1 MTKELSE
8 SLLAACKAAGI
19 ESPRYIAQDEDGTVW
34 HYDGKPDTTG
44 TSDVGIFSF
53 HPDVGEHA
61 INLDHPPYA
70 DDWQDSLLEWV
81 DHVADTSKM
90 TDEQINIAI
99 AEACGW
105 TCLGQVEGCKPHGY
119 PPDARKPTTKEL
131 LGGYGPSPWDVPD
144 YTADLNAMHHAML
157 LHPRKELL
165 RDFLYLEVLEDP
177 TNTTNEPAWATA
189 KQWAKA
195 YITSLGKWIE

>member
-1 MTKELSE
+1 MNMTKQLSE

-19 ESPRYIAQDEDGTVW
+19 EKPRYIAQDEDGEVI
-34 HYDGKPDTTG
+34 HHDEKPSREG
-44 TSDVGIFSF
+44 WIHIWGSGG
-53 HPDVGEHA
+53 PRKR
-61 INLDHPPYA
+61 LDHQPYA
-70 DDWQDSLLEWV
+70 DDWKDSLMEWV
-81 DHVADTSKM
+81 DHIADTSKM

-131 LGGYGPSPWDVPD
+131 LEAYGPSPWDVPD
-144 YTADLNAMHHAML
+144 YCNHFNAMHEAML

-189 KQWAKA
+189 KQWAMA
-195 YITSLGKWIE
+195 YLRSLGKWIE

>member
-1 MTKELSE
+1 MTKQLSD

-19 ESPRYIAQDEDGTVW
+19 ETPKYIAQDENGTVW
-34 HYDGKPDTTG
+34 HYDGKPDTTF
-44 TSDVGIFSF
+44 TLDVGIFSF
-53 HPDVGEHA
+53 YPNFGERT
-61 INLDHPPYA
+61 INLDHLPYA
-70 DDWQDSLLEWV
+70 DDWKESLLEWV

-105 TCLGQVEGCKPHGY
+105 HCNQFGLWGIDFVDGVSGS
-119 PPDARKPTTKEL
+119 PPDCCN
-131 LGGYGPSPWDVPD
+131 DF
-144 YTADLNAMHHAML
+144 NAMHEAML

-189 KQWAKA
+189 KQWATA
-195 YITSLGKWIE
+195 YLRSIGKWIE

>member
-1 MTKELSE
+1 MTKQLSE

-19 ESPRYIAQDEDGTVW
+19 EKPRYIAQNANGWVIHHDESPTRQGWTHIW
-34 HYDGKPDTTG
+34 GNARSPKRL
-44 TSDVGIFSF
+44 
-53 HPDVGEHA
+53 
-61 INLDHPPYA
+61 NHPPYA
-70 DDWQDSLLEWV
+70 ADWQDSLLEWV
-81 DHVADTSKM
+81 EHVADTSKM
-90 TDEQINIAI
+90 TDEQINISI

-131 LGGYGPSPWDVPD
+131 IKGYGPSPWDVPD
-144 YTADLNAMHHAML
+144 YTADLNAMHEAML